1 VTEPASLNRFAQT
14 WSKALYGTGYVPLTP
29 AERQQLLAGLA
40 ARLHTALTGEPFDP
54 AAGWRVGADLAAGFA
69 APEVL
74 GRTITV
80 MIGRLA
86 GDLQLSPVAAG
97 RLPDLA
103 AAVASGFSAAV
114 HDRALDAQEAVRS
127 AAVIAQARA
136 QQALRDSEARIRHL
150 ATHDPVTGLPNR
162 SWFLQRL
169 AALADEAGAAPRVG
183 VCCIG
188 LDRFGP
194 VNDSL
199 GFQAGDRLLT
209 AAADR
214 LRALATPRGWQVVRL
229 ESDQFALLAET
240 RNAEDAVKAA
250 DLALV
255 TLAEPYQLDGAELPL
270 TASAGVVERPVAT
283 AEPVDLLRDAQIAL
297 RWAKADGRG
306 RWRVFCEQRA
316 AEDAERYRLAA
327 AIPAGLRQDEFILHY
342 QPLVNLADGRIV
354 GVEALARWRHPTG
367 GLLPAGRF
375 IGLAEQS
382 GQIVQVGRRLLEQAC
397 RQAAFWNQ
405 LVTATP
411 RYVGVNLS
419 TAQLHQPGLAGHIA
433 QTLDRTGL
441 PPHLLQVE
449 ITERAAGTA
458 ETTATLTALAKL
470 GVRVAVDDFGTG
482 YSNLARLRDLPLTG
496 LKLDATFARPVPATV
511 RHDRFLA
518 NVTDLGH
525 TLGLTVTAK
534 GIETAA
540 HASRMR
546 AAGCDTGQGWHLGP
560 PQPAP
565 QITTLLSRY

>member
-1 VTEPASLNRFAQT
+1 VSTGLTRFAQA

-29 AERQQLLAGLA
+29 AERHQLLAGLA
-40 ARLHTALTGEPFDP
+40 ARVHAALVGEPFDP
-54 AAGWRVGADLAAGFA
+54 TAGWRVGADLAAGFA

-74 GRTITV
+74 GRTIAVLT
-80 MIGRLA
+80 GRLA
-86 GDLQLSPVAAG
+86 GDLHLSPAEAG
-97 RLPDLA
+97 RLPDLVS
-103 AAVASGFSAAV
+103 AVASGFTAAT

-136 QQALRDSEARIRHL
+136 EQALRDSEARIRHL

-169 AALADEAGAAPRVG
+169 GALATEADPAVRVG

-188 LDRFGP
+188 LDRFAP

-209 AAADR
+209 AVADR
-214 LRALATPRGWQVVRL
+214 LRALATPRGWLVVRL
-229 ESDQFALLAET
+229 ESDQFALLVET
-240 RNAEDAVKAA
+240 RSTEDALKAA
-250 DLALV
+250 DRALAA
-255 TLAEPYQLDGAELPL
+255 LAEPYQLDGAELPL
-270 TASAGVVERPVAT
+270 TASAGVVERPVA
-283 AEPVDLLRDAQIAL
+283 AAAPADLLRDAQIAL
-297 RWAKADGRG
+297 GWAKADGRD
-306 RWRVFCEQRA
+306 RWREFREQRA

-327 AIPAGLRQDEFILHY
+327 AIPAGLRQDEFTLHY
-342 QPLVNLADGRIV
+342 QPLVDLADGRIV
-354 GVEALARWRHPTG
+354 GVEALARWRHPTD

-382 GQIVQVGRRLLEQAC
+382 GQIVQVGHRLLEQAC

-405 LVTATP
+405 LTTATP
-411 RYVGVNLS
+411 RYVSVNLG

-441 PPHLLQVE
+441 LPHLLQVE
-449 ITERAAGTA
+449 VTERAAGTA
-458 ETTATLTALAKL
+458 EPTATLNALATL
-470 GVRVAVDDFGTG
+470 GVRVAVADFGVG
-482 YSNLARLRDLPLTG
+482 YSNLARLRDLPLTE
-496 LKLDATFARPVPATV
+496 LKLAAAFAQPVPATA

-518 NVTDLGH
+518 HVTELCH
-525 TLGLTVTAK
+525 TLGLTVTAG

-540 HASRMR
+540 HATRMR

-560 PQPAP
+560 PQPAQ